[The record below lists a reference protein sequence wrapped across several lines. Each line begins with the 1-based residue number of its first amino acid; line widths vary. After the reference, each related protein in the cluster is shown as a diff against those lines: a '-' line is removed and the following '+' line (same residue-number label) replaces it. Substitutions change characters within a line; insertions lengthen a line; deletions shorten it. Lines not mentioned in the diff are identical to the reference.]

1 MGPCSTRNSGKAS
14 LGFVLQ
20 EGLETRKRCPFFT
33 PRGKAR
39 GFLTWDNSRG
49 GSGAFE
55 QEECLGGLP
64 VHSVVLVCSTSEA
77 AGFCGLL
84 NLTVRKNPTAHV

>member
-39 GFLTWDNSRG
+39 WFLTWDNSRG

-64 VHSVVLVCSTSEA
+64 VH
-77 AGFCGLL
+77 
-84 NLTVRKNPTAHV
+84 